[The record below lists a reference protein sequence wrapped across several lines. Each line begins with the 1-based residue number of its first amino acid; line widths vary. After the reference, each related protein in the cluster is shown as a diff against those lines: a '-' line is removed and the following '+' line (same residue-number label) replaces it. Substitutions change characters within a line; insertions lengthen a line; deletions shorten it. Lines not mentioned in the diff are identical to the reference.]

1 LLGTINEYIDFG
13 DKTFKYSH
21 CKAFFWLDER
31 LARSTKTNPQF
42 SLCCLGGKIRL
53 PQPLSTPHVL
63 DELLDPAFGEA
74 SKKFRTNIHAY
85 NSMFAFTSMG
95 ANITQSI
102 VDLGP
107 MFLR

>member
-42 SLCCLGGKIRL
+42 SLYCLGGKIRL
-53 PQPLSTPHVL
+53 PRPLSTPHVL
-63 DELLDPAFGEA
+63 DELLDLVFGEA